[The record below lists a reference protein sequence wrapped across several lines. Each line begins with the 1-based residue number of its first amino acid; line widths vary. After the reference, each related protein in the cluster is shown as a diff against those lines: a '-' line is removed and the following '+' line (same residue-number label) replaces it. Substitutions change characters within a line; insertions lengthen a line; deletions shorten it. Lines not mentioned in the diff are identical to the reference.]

1 MRSVKLA
8 ALATTGV
15 LALTGCATGS
25 PQSAAYVGP
34 TPISMAQVT
43 HLSNQVA
50 AFTSDTSDSASTF
63 NAAVVQI
70 LISSKIALAT
80 KIEVTDAQR
89 QQVMAADESLSA
101 LAQDPELADFVRDWA
116 DAQAIVSTDA
126 GREAY
131 LALAE
136 KTTVRLNPRFGT
148 WDSQKFAIAS
158 GSSGSIS
165 EVAPIRQE

>member
-1 MRSVKLA
+1 MKSVKLA
-8 ALATTGV
+8 ALATTAA

-25 PQSAAYVGP
+25 PQNAAYVGP
-34 TPISMAQVT
+34 TPISLDQVT

-63 NAAVVQI
+63 NTAVVQI

-80 KIEVTDAQR
+80 KLPVTDAER
-89 QQVMAADESLSA
+89 QQVMAADASLSE
-101 LAQDPELADFVRDWA
+101 LAKDPELADFVGDWV

-126 GREAY
+126 GRAAY

-136 KTTVRLNPRFGT
+136 ETTVRLNPRFGT
-148 WDSQKFAIAS
+148 WDSQKFAIAD
-158 GSSGSIS
+158 GSTGSIS